1 MAKMTKAQK
10 KVGKVTHEFKTGT
23 LHSGKKGPV
32 VKSRKQ
38 AIAIALSEAG
48 MGKPRRKYADGG
60 VVDIAAPPVGMTS
73 LSGSTPQAAP
83 QAAPAMSPYSSPA
96 DYGMG
101 AQPLAPAPAAQ
112 NPALTVRNRT
122 TGATGVV
129 GGPTTG
135 YAKGGLVKKPR
146 GCGKA
151 IKGLTK
157 GRMY

>member
-10 KVGKVTHEFKTGT
+10 KVGKVMREFTEGT

-48 MGKPRRKYADGG
+48 NARKYADGG
-60 VVDIAAPPVGMTS
+60 MVDVAAPPVGMTT
-73 LSGSTPQAAP
+73 LTGAP
-83 QAAPAMSPYSSPA
+83 QAPAAAGPYMQPS
-96 DYGMG
+96 DYGM
-101 AQPLAPAPAAQ
+101 QQTAAQ
-112 NPALTVRNRT
+112 SSLQQPSQVLTTRNRM
-122 TGATGVV
+122 TGALGTS
-129 GGPTTG
+129 GPVQG
-135 YAKGGLVKKPR
+135 FAKGGMVKKPR

-151 IKGLTK
+151 VKGLTK

>member
-10 KVGKVTHEFKTGT
+10 KIGKVMREYKEGS

-48 MGKPRRKYADGG
+48 KARPRKYADGG
-60 VVDIAAPPVGMTS
+60 MVDVAAPPVGMTS
-73 LSGSTPQAAP
+73 LSGQPQAP
-83 QAAPAMSPYSSPA
+83 QVGPYMQPS
-96 DYGMG
+96 DYGVQQAPMQ
-101 AQPLAPAPAAQ
+101 APMQQPSQ
-112 NPALTVRNRT
+112 VLTTRNRT
-122 TGATGVV
+122 TGSIGTV
-129 GGPTTG
+129 GGPVQTF
-135 YAKGGLVKKPR
+135 AKGGMVKKPR